1 MKLLKFP
8 HYILLLILIYS
19 CKSPAILTDLPE
31 QEPLVLPETPGEDSI
46 PEMELPIKSYPKK
59 ESAYRGSRERKFDLL
74 HTSLDLRF
82 DYERQW
88 VLGRALLDIKPYF
101 YPQEQLEL
109 DAKDFDIHDVWLQ
122 DGQENRPLAV
132 SYNQRIATIHLP
144 GTYTSQ
150 DTLKIGIS
158 YTAKTLENSGKG
170 SAAITDN
177 KGLYFINPEKKE
189 GKPVQI
195 WTQGETEHNSKWF
208 PTIDSP
214 NERATHDIRLTVEQ
228 KYMTISNGVL
238 ASQEN
243 HDDGTRTDHWKM
255 DLPHA
260 PYLTA
265 LVIGEFSVVEDSVDN
280 LPLRYLVEEKYV
292 QGAREVFKNT
302 PAMITFFS
310 DLLGVDFP
318 WQKYDQIVVR
328 DFVTGAMENTTASI
342 FMEDLNLDERG
353 AKDSDWDWM
362 IAHELFHQWFGN
374 YVTTESWSNLPL
386 NESFADYSEYLW
398 MEHNEGKDPADMH
411 HIIGKESYLYE
422 AREKQVDLIR
432 FQYEDPEDMFDNHS
446 YAKGGR
452 VLHMLRNYLGDEAFF
467 SSLKHYLDKNA
478 FSSVEI
484 HDLRLAF
491 EAVTGKDLN
500 WFFNQW
506 FLSSGHPILN
516 VTFDMSQPE
525 NILLTVTQ
533 EQDLSNNPLYKLPF
547 EVSWYHNG
555 QRTERKFVLDQAR
568 QQFALENGVKTDLV
582 IFDESQVLLAEKKIH
597 SGRDPLENQAVL
609 SHVGIAR
616 YAALD
621 SLANQLRYD
630 SETGKLFEGALNDE
644 FSSVR
649 ELALAKIALNFD
661 SIPLSP
667 GGENQVYQ
675 MAMDDPENKVRAG
688 AIELLAKISSE
699 KYASLLLDLVNDSS
713 YYVAGAALTA
723 YLDQNN
729 NPHKD
734 SLVEEMLN
742 YDNIRIL
749 IPLAE
754 HFTKEADSGRSEW
767 FQENL
772 EILSGLSLYNFIGFY
787 GDYFARLEGGDF
799 SAPIDNLYKIA
810 LANSN
815 PYIRMVAFQN
825 LFGFIDEEGVLEK
838 IRFLHQAE
846 KNPQNKEY
854 LGTFME
860 SNGD

>member
-8 HYILLLILIYS
+8 HYILLLILFYS
-19 CKSPAILTDLPE
+19 CKSPAVLTDLPE
-31 QEPLVLPETPGEDSI
+31 QEPLVLSETPEEDSI

-59 ESAYRGSRERKFDLL
+59 EFAYQGSRERKFDLL

-122 DGQENRPLAV
+122 DGQENRPLAF

-214 NERATHDIRLTVEQ
+214 NERATHDIRLTVEE

-243 HDDGTRTDHWKM
+243 HADGTRTDHWKM

-265 LVIGEFSVVEDSVDN
+265 LVIGEFSVIEDSVDN

-302 PAMITFFS
+302 PAMITYFS
-310 DLLGVDFP
+310 ALLGVDFP

-328 DFVTGAMENTTASI
+328 DFVSGAMENTTASI
-342 FMEDLNLDERG
+342 FMEELNRDQRE
-353 AKDSDWDWM
+353 AKDSEWDYI

-386 NESFADYSEYLW
+386 NESFADYAEYLW
-398 MEHNEGKDPADMH
+398 MEHQEGKDPADMH
-411 HIIGKESYLYE
+411 HIIGKENYLSE
-422 AREKQVDLIR
+422 AGEKQVDLIR
-432 FQYEDPEDMFDNHS
+432 FQYENPEDMFDNHS

-467 SSLKHYLDKNA
+467 SSLHHYLEKNA
-478 FSSVEI
+478 FSTVEI

-491 EAVTGKDLN
+491 EAVTGRDLN

-506 FLSSGHPILN
+506 FLSSGHPILD

-533 EQDLSNNPLYKLPF
+533 EQDLSLNTLYKLPF
-547 EVSWYHNG
+547 EVSWYHDG
-555 QRTERKFVLDQAR
+555 QRTARKFFLDQTR
-568 QQFALENGVKTDLV
+568 QQFALENGVETDLV
-582 IFDESQVLLAEKKIH
+582 IFDESQILLAEKKIRN
-597 SGRDPLENQAVL
+597 GRETLENQAVL
-609 SHVGIAR
+609 SHAGIAR

-621 SLANQLRYD
+621 SLANQHRYD
-630 SETGKLFEGALNDE
+630 SEMEKLFEGALYDK

-649 ELALAKIALNFD
+649 ELALAKIALHFD

-667 GGENQVYQ
+667 GGEDQVYQ
-675 MAMDDPENKVRAG
+675 IAMDDPENTVRAG
-688 AIELLAKISSE
+688 AIELLDKISSE
-699 KYASLLLDLVNDSS
+699 KYASLFLDLVNDSS

-723 YLDQNN
+723 YMDQDN

-734 SLVEEMLN
+734 SLVKEMLN
-742 YDNIRIL
+742 ADNIRIL
-749 IPLAE
+749 VPLAE
-754 HFTKEADSGRSEW
+754 HFTKEADSDQTEW
-767 FQENL
+767 FQEKLENL
-772 EILSGLSLYNFIGFY
+772 AGESLYYFIGYY
-787 GDYFARLEGGDF
+787 GDYFARLEEVDI
-799 SAPIDNLYKIA
+799 SVPVESLYKIA
-810 LANSN
+810 LADSN
-815 PYIRMVAFQN
+815 GFIRLVAFQA

-838 IRFLHQAE
+838 VKFLHEAE
-846 KNPQNKEY
+846 KDPKNKEY
-854 LGTFME
+854 QGFFLE
-860 SNGD
+860 SYVE